1 MKVIKT
7 QPLILLILF
16 SLFIQC
22 KGSQPVT
29 FQSMPPFVLTQAPYY
44 QAWIAGIPGGGSGI
58 NVFIPVEGANGFDPD
73 SLHFRGQR
81 VKVVYQN
88 KRIVGRFDTPH
99 NQKKDLVLSQNVL
112 KEIHN
117 SLLDDGDRS
126 PFTLRNNACILSYQ
140 VHNKRYYYKIE
151 ALEQQPSI
159 AHPSAPSD

>member
-29 FQSMPPFVLTQAPYY
+29 LQSTPPFVLTQAAYY
-44 QAWIAGIPGGGSGI
+44 QAWIAGIPGGGSAI
-58 NVFIPVEGANGFDPD
+58 NVFLPVEGTKGFDPD

-81 VKVVYQN
+81 VKAVYQN
-88 KRIVGRFDTPH
+88 KRIFGRFDTPH

-112 KEIHN
+112 KEMHN
-117 SLLDDGDRS
+117 SLLVAGDRS
-126 PFTLRNNACILSYQ
+126 PFPLRKNACILSYLVQ
-140 VHNKRYYYKIE
+140 NKRYYYKIE
-151 ALEQQPSI
+151 ALQQQPSI
-159 AHPSAPSD
+159 VHPSAPPD